1 MMGHWQGLW
10 KGVLP
15 SLVMVSNPTVNY
27 VLYEWLLAR
36 LADLRR
42 KQVASEAN
50 PLLGIPCLRCHP
62 LLEWVPTAGHSIC
75 IGTTACFA

>member
-1 MMGHWQGLW
+1 MQGLW

-36 LADLRR
+36 LAEVKRQRASSPTGVCSVRCPCSQPVGCMSSSNSLDLWALKTRG
-42 KQVASEAN
+42 
-50 PLLGIPCLRCHP
+50 P
-62 LLEWVPTAGHSIC
+62 
-75 IGTTACFA
+75 